1 MGAQLTAQYNPQAV
15 SQISLTTSSKYYN
28 IEFQNA
34 LFALMKQHQL
44 TVRGIIN
51 TTDDEDYKYEMDIGF
66 DEEVLVGHTERTDG
80 QQLFTSD
87 IDAKR
92 CSVSGKYSRCY
103 RGDITIRAG
112 NSGPGRKGSFDISY
126 GTGTAKLD
134 IRVPENIEL
143 KFDHTHTGRLRD
155 EDFNSKTTIEG
166 RSFRANNRRAFSY
179 TGAVDK
185 EDGKW
190 NNLNL
195 QSTLVD
201 KNGQKAVD
209 SNIRMKQQVLNK
221 LTGQY
226 QRKIDVNLERKGK
239 SATFAKN
246 PLIV

>member
-1 MGAQLTAQYNPQAV
+1 MGAQITAQYNPKAV

-28 IEFQNA
+28 TEFQNA
-34 LFALMKQHQL
+34 LYALMKEHQL
-44 TVRGIIN
+44 TVRGVIN
-51 TTDDEDYKYEMDIGF
+51 TTDDEDYKYEMDVGF

-80 QQLFTSD
+80 QQLITSD

-92 CSVSGKYSRCY
+92 CAVSGKYARCY

-143 KFDHTHTGRLRD
+143 KFDHTHTGRLRE
-155 EDFNSKTTIEG
+155 EDFSSKTTIEG
-166 RSFRANNRRAFSY
+166 RSFRANNRRSFSY

-195 QSTLVD
+195 QGALVD

-209 SNIRMKQQVLNK
+209 TNIRMKQQVLNK

-239 SATFAKN
+239 NTTIVKN